1 MRFEGP
7 IDIRPLTV
15 RGTFGIAWR
24 LLRRNFGAAFFYAL
38 IMQLILLFGAA
49 VAVSPVLG
57 SLIKGDYES
66 ADFVIGIVVAV
77 LLFLALMLAVFLL
90 YQPIYSGVVY
100 GEMSARVYG
109 HGASLGNLFRRS
121 KYALKRFF
129 TTYLCLV
136 VCGIVV
142 SIAQS
147 ILSGLFGGIFSFA
160 GTAAAL
166 PAIFSG
172 GLMERAWNGSFADPL
187 RLISSFG
194 AGLAGFFLFTMILQF
209 GVQLCGQSFL
219 CFTYPVAVNES
230 AFNFDAVGRSL
241 KLASK
246 RFGRILGVKALF
258 LLIVLCGELAL
269 GALMLPGIL
278 LLIDSASAASVT
290 AGIVISAVLAIAATC
305 ATIVCTLYVPA
316 LDTVLY
322 YDARVR
328 LEGDAWLR
336 MEKPEA
342 RSGPEAY
349 PAGQAH
355 YDEAAQTN
363 QNDAWR
369 GGQDGA
375 PGNENN
381 GGEYGA

>member
-147 ILSGLFGGIFSFA
+147 ILSGLFGG
-160 GTAAAL
+160 
-166 PAIFSG
+166 
-172 GLMERAWNGSFADPL
+172 
-187 RLISSFG
+187 
-194 AGLAGFFLFTMILQF
+194 
-209 GVQLCGQSFL
+209 
-219 CFTYPVAVNES
+219 
-230 AFNFDAVGRSL
+230 
-241 KLASK
+241 
-246 RFGRILGVKALF
+246 
-258 LLIVLCGELAL
+258 
-269 GALMLPGIL
+269 
-278 LLIDSASAASVT
+278 
-290 AGIVISAVLAIAATC
+290 
-305 ATIVCTLYVPA
+305 
-316 LDTVLY
+316 
-322 YDARVR
+322 
-328 LEGDAWLR
+328 
-336 MEKPEA
+336 
-342 RSGPEAY
+342 
-349 PAGQAH
+349 
-355 YDEAAQTN
+355 
-363 QNDAWR
+363 
-369 GGQDGA
+369 
-375 PGNENN
+375 
-381 GGEYGA
+381 